1 MQPAHWQTM
10 RHHVAEQAP
19 LEACGLLAGKK
30 DSVETVLK
38 VRNAAQS
45 QVRFRMD
52 PQEQY
57 NALMW
62 IEDNDLDLVG
72 IYHSHPSGPE
82 TVSATDIAEAAYDAV
97 HVIWSCTGQTWS
109 ARSFWIEAGQVT
121 EVNIQIVIE

>member
-1 MQPAHWQTM
+1 MQ
-10 RHHVAEQAP
+10 RHVAEQAP
-19 LEACGLLAGKK
+19 LEACGLLVGKK

-45 QVRFRMD
+45 PVRFRMD
-52 PQEQY
+52 AQEQY

-62 IEDNDLDLVG
+62 IEDSDLDLVG

-97 HVIWSCTGQTWS
+97 HVIWSRIGQTWS
-109 ARSFWIEAGQVT
+109 ARGFWIEAGKVT
-121 EVNIQIVIE
+121 EVTIQVMNEQ